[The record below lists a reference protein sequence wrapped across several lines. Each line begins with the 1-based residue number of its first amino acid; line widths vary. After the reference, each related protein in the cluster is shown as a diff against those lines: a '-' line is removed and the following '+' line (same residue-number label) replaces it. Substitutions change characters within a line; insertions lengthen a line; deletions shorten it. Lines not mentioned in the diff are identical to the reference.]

1 MSCICRCYYST
12 IHNTVP
18 WTYYFSNLCYGPIY
32 IYMYIL
38 LLFDIVYLYFVL
50 VISNFVYNAVYKAI
64 FYVQTHTTKLN
75 KHKIK

>member
-1 MSCICRCYYST
+1 
-12 IHNTVP
+12 
-18 WTYYFSNLCYGPIY
+18 
-32 IYMYIL
+32 MYIL

-75 KHKIK
+75 KHKIKIVLQTDKLWLFE